1 MSLTI
6 PVIGLANAVPGATLL
21 NPDERGVNETF
32 IGFLDAASGRHRAYI
47 KILTGKQL
55 INELVSTTFGR
66 AVGLPIPQGYLVRVL
81 PEELPDSI
89 LLRNYGNEIFAF
101 GSRAMDIPDLKRRI
115 KADGDH
121 IVAALFATW
130 KDWDKAMVFDEWI
143 ANIDRNS
150 GNLLIG
156 NPDEVWLIDHS
167 HCFTGPDWNPT
178 DLAPEKCYTNHIAD
192 SIIPSLNLPERMALK
207 TKTIQ
212 FAEICKLVDTNS
224 ALNAS
229 LASTFMEVGELQALQ
244 DFLQLRVAELASL
257 ISSRLGIP
265 HFRGMI

>member
-115 KADGDH
+115 KIEGDQ
-121 IVAALFATW
+121 VTATLLATW

-143 ANIDRNS
+143 ANIDRHS

-156 NPDEVWLIDHS
+156 SQDEVWLIDHS

-178 DLAPEKCYTNHIAD
+178 DLVPAKCYTNQLAD
-192 SIIPSLNLPERMALK
+192 FKIPSLNLPERMALK
-207 TKTIQ
+207 NKTIQ

-229 LASTFMEVGELQALQ
+229 FAGNFIEAGESEALQ
-244 DFLQLRVAELASL
+244 DFLQLRISELAGL

-265 HFRGMI
+265 SII